1 LKTLTRYS
9 LKLLFLIICLS
20 IPSLIYGV
28 EVCKIPSG
36 CKIDEKGVC
45 LDCVEQEFEE
55 ETEEEIL
62 EQKIEEEKEQEERE
76 RFWKNVSLKIYGGY
90 GTSSF
95 SFEGKNNTSIDRP
108 YINET
113 SYSGFSLGTRLSLT
127 PRVSYSISTFKGSI
141 ERVKINTD
149 DESKSSLDEN
159 VFTTEMSG
167 DISYVD
173 MTIDYTFIPNQ
184 SWLWFVGLGVINL
197 ESDLVYRDL
206 TYGSF
211 KYEIDEQSLFLNS
224 GFNFHF
230 FENSFI
236 GVDFKILPNF
246 TYKSNNTD
254 KKISQYNSSYNSPV
268 LQMRITNL
276 TLNYGM
282 SF

>member
-1 LKTLTRYS
+1 MKII
-9 LKLLFLIICLS
+9 KLLLLIICLS
-20 IPSLIYGV
+20 LSSLIYGV

-36 CKIDEKGVC
+36 CQIDDKGIC
-45 LDCVEQEFEE
+45 IGCIEQEFEE
-55 ETEEEIL
+55 ETEEEKL
-62 EQKIEEEKEQEERE
+62 ENKIEEEKEQEERQ
-76 RFWKNVSLKIYGGY
+76 RFWKNVSLKIYGSY
-90 GTSSF
+90 GISTF
-95 SFEGKNNTSIDRP
+95 SFEGKNNTSIHRP

-113 SYSGFSLGTRLSLT
+113 TYNGFSFGTRLRLI

-141 ERVKINTD
+141 E
-149 DESKSSLDEN
+149 
-159 VFTTEMSG
+159 
-167 DISYVD
+167 
-173 MTIDYTFIPNQ
+173 
-184 SWLWFVGLGVINL
+184 
-197 ESDLVYRDL
+197 SDLVYRDL

-211 KYEIDEQSLFLNS
+211 YYEINEQSLFLNS

-230 FENSFI
+230 LRKSFI

-268 LQMRITNL
+268 LQMRNTNL

>member
-1 LKTLTRYS
+1 MFKLETLKS
-9 LKLLFLIICLS
+9 LFLIICISL
-20 IPSLIYGV
+20 PSLLYGV

-36 CKIDEKGVC
+36 CQIDDKGF
-45 LDCVEQEFEE
+45 CVGCIEQNFEE

-62 EQKIEEEKEQEERE
+62 EKKIEEEKEQEERE
-76 RFWKNVSLKIYGGY
+76 RFWKNVSLKIYGSY
-90 GTSSF
+90 GISTF
-95 SFEGKNNTSIDRP
+95 SFEGKNNTSIHRP

-113 SYSGFSLGTRLSLT
+113 TYNGFSFGTRLRLI

-141 ERVKINTD
+141 ETVKINSD
-149 DESKSSLDEN
+149 DESESSLDEN
-159 VFTTEMSG
+159 VFTTQMVG
-167 DISYVD
+167 DFSYVD
-173 MTIDYTFIPNQ
+173 VTVDYSFVSNDD
-184 SWLWFVGLGVINL
+184 WLWFVGLGVISI

-211 KYEIDEQSLFLNS
+211 YYEINEQSLFLNS

-230 FENSFI
+230 LQNSFI

-254 KKISQYNSSYNSPV
+254 KKISQYNSSYDSPV
-268 LQMRITNL
+268 LQMRNTNL